1 MVIELIQAYPRW
13 SIIVISGFVSLFI
26 SLINYFVLDKE
37 KVREGKARQKE
48 LNKQMKESKHDPVK
62 TMEIQKE
69 LMSHA
74 MQNMKNSFRPM
85 LITII
90 PILVIFWWIK
100 GIFAETTIASVWL
113 WWYIGASI
121 VFSIIFR
128 KVFKLP

>member
-37 KVREGKARQKE
+37 KVREGRARQKE

-90 PILVIFWWIK
+90 PILVIFWWIR

-113 WWYIGASI
+113 WWYIGSSI